1 MKGRVLSCGEEGWFL
16 LRGGQICRIERMGAV
31 GRKEGVIVYE
41 TAVAAAKNERTRDL
55 LPCFPCRMN
64 LEP

>member
-1 MKGRVLSCGEEGWFL
+1 
-16 LRGGQICRIERMGAV
+16 MGAV